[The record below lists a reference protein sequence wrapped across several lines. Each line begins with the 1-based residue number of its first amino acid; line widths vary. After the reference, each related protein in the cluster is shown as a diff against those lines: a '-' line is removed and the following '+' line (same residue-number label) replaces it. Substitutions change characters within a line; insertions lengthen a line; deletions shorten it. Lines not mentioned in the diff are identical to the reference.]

1 MYLYL
6 ELLKVRKKSHSA
18 IPEISEMRKDL
29 PPQNQNKSPQA
40 KPEKGPYRLPHVS
53 KKVPKDEIAK
63 DNSKNSLRFG
73 KKRRIYR

>member
-40 KPEKGPYRLPHVS
+40 KPEKGRYRLPHVS

-73 KKRRIYR
+73 KKKANI